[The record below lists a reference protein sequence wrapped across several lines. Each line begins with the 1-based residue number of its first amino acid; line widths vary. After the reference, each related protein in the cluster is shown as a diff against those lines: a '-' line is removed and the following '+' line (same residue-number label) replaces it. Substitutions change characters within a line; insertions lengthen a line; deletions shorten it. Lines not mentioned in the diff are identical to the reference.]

1 MKVLVIGSGG
11 REHALCWKIAKS
23 IRVSQVFCA
32 PGNGGTEEIAKNVD
46 INPNE
51 IDKLLDFALKESIDL
66 TIVGPEDPLTKG
78 IVDKFKDKGL
88 RIFGVNKKSAQL
100 EGSKIYSKEFMEKYE
115 IPTAKYRKY
124 GDIDEA
130 IKGLDDFNYP
140 LVIKADGLCLGK
152 GVVICETKEEGI
164 ATLKSMMEDKVFG
177 LAGENIIIEEFLE
190 GVEASLLCLV
200 SQGRLIP
207 MESAKDYKQIYEKD
221 EGPNTGGIGCFSPS
235 NLFNEELERE
245 IKKKIL
251 SRIEI
256 GLENEYLDYNGVLF
270 IGLMLTKDGPKVL
283 EFNVRF
289 GDPETEVLMPR
300 LETDIVDIV
309 QKTIDGNLREEDL
322 VWTDK
327 KCVTVVAT
335 SKGYPGEYEKG
346 KEIRGLK
353 DIEQDII
360 IFHNGTKAKDGKI
373 YTNGGRVISITTLGD
388 SLEEARDRI
397 YKNISKIHFDGM
409 YFRGD
414 IGKI

>member
-1 MKVLVIGSGG
+1 
-11 REHALCWKIAKS
+11 
-23 IRVSQVFCA
+23 
-32 PGNGGTEEIAKNVD
+32 
-46 INPNE
+46 
-51 IDKLLDFALKESIDL
+51 
-66 TIVGPEDPLTKG
+66 
-78 IVDKFKDKGL
+78 
-88 RIFGVNKKSAQL
+88 
-100 EGSKIYSKEFMEKYE
+100 
-115 IPTAKYRKY
+115 
-124 GDIDEA
+124 
-130 IKGLDDFNYP
+130 
-140 LVIKADGLCLGK
+140 
-152 GVVICETKEEGI
+152 
-164 ATLKSMMEDKVFG
+164 TLKSMMEDKVFG